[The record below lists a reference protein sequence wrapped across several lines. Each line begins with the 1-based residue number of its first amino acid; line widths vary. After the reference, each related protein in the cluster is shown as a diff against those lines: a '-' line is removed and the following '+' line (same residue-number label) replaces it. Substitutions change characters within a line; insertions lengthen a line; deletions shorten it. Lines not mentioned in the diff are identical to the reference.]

1 MWTSVQKVQPDVE
14 LRELCVLTLEGAIN
28 VHKYNVLLDLWGH
41 HLDLGGIGMYH
52 DLKNE
57 EEIINIS
64 DKVIVFQFNNF
75 KKKRGVCFM

>member
-1 MWTSVQKVQPDVE
+1 VF
-14 LRELCVLTLEGAIN
+14 R
-28 VHKYNVLLDLWGH
+28 
-41 HLDLGGIGMYH
+41 GGIGMYH

-57 EEIINIS
+57 DEIINIS